1 MADQS
6 DVETALAGIA
16 GGALYPGGI
25 EAGCVVPRAI
35 CRIYRGWPT
44 RVALDADLAA
54 GRVNV
59 SVGAVA
65 GSAKLTTRY
74 PDHWKVASPVA
85 PALSASVAG
94 VVATFAGT
102 AAVGQ
107 LAALLVDG
115 RAAVHRTVAGDTPAS
130 VAAALAA
137 ELAQVG
143 IAASANGAAVACAG
157 AYSVV
162 ARVTADQTATRETRR
177 QQQHFVVTCWCA
189 DPAMR
194 DAIGSALD
202 AALSAIDFVGLPD
215 GSSGRLLFVASAVSD
230 RWEDA
235 TLYRRELTY
244 SVEYATTITQVQ
256 PCLIVGGTEMAP
268 DGTTIANV
276 LG

>member
-6 DVETALAGIA
+6 DVETALAGIV

-25 EAGCVVPRAI
+25 EAGCAVKGAI

-44 RVALDADLAA
+44 RAALDADLAA

-65 GSAKLTTRY
+65 GSARLTTRY
-74 PDHWKVASPVA
+74 PDQWKVARPVM

-94 VVATFAGT
+94 AVATFAGLG
-102 AAVGQ
+102 AVGQ

-143 IAASANGAAVACAG
+143 IAATANGAAVTCAG
-157 AYSVV
+157 AASVI
-162 ARVTADQTATRETRR
+162 ARITADQTATRETRR
-177 QQQHFVVTCWCA
+177 QLQHFVATCWCG
-189 DPAMR
+189 DPTMR
-194 DAIGSALD
+194 DAIGAAVD
-202 AALSAIDFVGLPD
+202 AALSGIDFIGLPD

-244 SVEYATTITQVQ
+244 SVDYATTITEVQ
-256 PCLIVGGTEMAP
+256 PSMIIGGTEISVDAA
-268 DGTTIANV
+268 TIANIV
-276 LG
+276 G

>member
-6 DVETALAGIA
+6 DVEAALAGIA

-54 GRVNV
+54 GRV
-59 SVGAVA
+59 GAVA

-74 PDHWKVASPVA
+74 PDQWKVASAVT
-85 PALSASVAG
+85 PALSVSVAG
-94 VVATFAGT
+94 VVATFAGM
-102 AAVGQ
+102 APVGQ

-115 RAAVHRTVAGDTPAS
+115 HAAVHRTVAGDTPAS

-137 ELAQVG
+137 ELTQVG
-143 IAASANGAAVACAG
+143 IVASANGAAVTCAG
-157 AYSVV
+157 ANSVV

-256 PCLIVGGTEMAP
+256 PCLIVGGTQMTP
-268 DGTTIANV
+268 DGTTIANI